1 MIVTYVKRARYIFGL
16 YRYFVYIRTFEKE
29 NMVEKVDLLY
39 PIYMDI
45 PMMIS
50 FVATME
56 GGYSLE
62 NSWKQTNDSSGEIS
76 GAIEGEA
83 GLPGIISNLVK
94 ASLKASGNV
103 DGKLDRTEESQIVFK
118 HTEASLFMR
127 LRHELH
133 HQKRLVSLDEYDQ
146 KKWDT
151 IEPSS
156 LVEMSGEVYRSP
168 VNEIAQLTKR
178 WLPIIVQS
186 SLPLNSDGNVDFS
199 RLTPEQLA
207 FVINI
212 SAVQAVVADLESSPL
227 SDILLK
233 HQGGW
238 AKTAILDLS
247 TKVMSLVD
255 QELLRC
261 GRVTVI
267 GKVTRI
273 LAKGEKINLYR
284 RSLLGIAADG
294 VLNELA
300 DKFNQT
306 PGIAIKLEAST
317 VEYPAIEIIP
327 MAIYV

>member
-1 MIVTYVKRARYIFGL
+1 M
-16 YRYFVYIRTFEKE
+16 
-29 NMVEKVDLLY
+29 EKVELIY

-62 NSWKQTNDSSGEIS
+62 NSWALTNDSSGEIS
-76 GAIEGEA
+76 GALEGET

-103 DGKLDRTEESQIVFK
+103 DGKLAKTEESQIVFK

-133 HQKRLVSLDEYDQ
+133 HQKRLALLDEYTEEE
-146 KKWDT
+146 WNT
-151 IEPSS
+151 IKPSS
-156 LVEMSGEVYRSP
+156 LVELSGEVHRSP

-178 WLPIIVQS
+178 LLPIIVQA
-186 SLPLNSDGNVDFS
+186 SLPLNSDGTIDFS
-199 RLTPEQLA
+199 RLTTEQKTE
-207 FVINI
+207 VINMSI
-212 SAVQAVVADLESSPL
+212 MQAIVADLESLPL

-233 HQGGW
+233 HKEGW
-238 AKTAILDLS
+238 SKTAVLDLS
-247 TKVMSLVD
+247 TKVMSLID

-261 GRVTVI
+261 GRVTVL

-284 RSLLGIAADG
+284 RSILGIAADN
-294 VLNELA
+294 VLNELT
-300 DKFNQT
+300 DKLT
-306 PGIAIKLEAST
+306 DAPEIAIQLEAST
-317 VEYPAIEIIP
+317 VEYPAVEIIP